1 MQETIVRNPRNICA
15 RPFARSCAFCN
26 TEVIFAADLASCVP
40 RVRAWQLTSLPTYL
54 LPDQVQAVLNGCD
67 RHTPVGRRDY
77 AILLLLARLGL
88 RANEI
93 ALLTLDDI
101 D

>member
-1 MQETIVRNPRNICA
+1 M
-15 RPFARSCAFCN
+15 
-26 TEVIFAADLASCVP
+26 
-40 RVRAWQLTSLPTYL
+40 
-54 LPDQVQAVLNGCD
+54 LNGCD

-101 D
+101 DWRIGQLAVHGKGRRRAELPLPAEVGAAMVDYLKHGRPQLGADACFSGTWLRT